1 MQKPQDVGL
10 NPQVR
15 RVGNGNSLQYFC
27 LENATDRE
35 AWQAIVHGV
44 TKSQT
49 PLSTHASNYLNE
61 AKNNSLH
68 RRNPLRTQIP
78 TIQQSWVL
86 LGNSQRQQGVE
97 YHPGKGVVMLHNA
110 PTVKN
115 RGWGRAAAAAVLIYF

>member
-1 MQKPQDVGL
+1 MWFE
-10 NPQVR
+10 
-15 RVGNGNSLQYFC
+15 SLGRESRKWQLIQYFC

-61 AKNNSLH
+61 AKNNSLS

-78 TIQQSWVL
+78 TIQPSWVL
-86 LGNSQRQQGVE
+86 HGNNQRQQGVE
-97 YHPGKGVVMLHNA
+97 YHPGKDVVTLHNG
-110 PTVKN
+110 PTVKI
-115 RGWGRAAAAAVLIYF
+115 RGW

>member
-1 MQKPQDVGL
+1 MATHSSIFAWKMPQIEKPG
-10 NPQVR
+10 R
-15 RVGNGNSLQYFC
+15 LQSM
-27 LENATDRE
+27 
-35 AWQAIVHGV
+35 GV

-61 AKNNSLH
+61 AKNNSLC

-78 TIQQSWVL
+78 TIQQSLVL

-110 PTVKN
+110 PSVKI
-115 RGWGRAAAAAVLIYF
+115 RGW

>member
-1 MQKPQDVGL
+1 MVK
-10 NPQVR
+10 NPPT
-15 RVGNGNSLQYFC
+15 NAEAKEMWFESLGRESRKWQLIQYFC

-49 PLSTHASNYLNE
+49 PLSTHASNYLSE
-61 AKNNSLH
+61 AKNNSLS

-86 LGNSQRQQGVE
+86 HGNSQRQQGVE
-97 YHPGKGVVMLHNA
+97 YHPGKDVVTLHNG
-110 PTVKN
+110 PTVKI
-115 RGWGRAAAAAVLIYF
+115 RGW